1 MVLKG
6 SCTRVVQQA
15 HQRELVGEVTI
26 LGHARRRYVV
36 GRQGLVNPIAR
47 AGRIPVMPDNVVH
60 ETSQPK

>member
-6 SCTRVVQQA
+6 SCTRVAQQA

-36 GRQGLVNPIAR
+36 GCQGSVNPIAR
-47 AGRIPVMPDNVVH
+47 AGRIPAMLDNVVH
-60 ETSQPK
+60 ETSQPE